1 LVSPRVTLNNISV
14 YLQIIDILGEP
25 KFKSIMLNLSKSFLL
40 FLLFSFFCMS
50 TALAQKVIKGRVL
63 NESDKGL
70 ESVSIY
76 HHQLLIA
83 LTDNEGNFSVK
94 IDSLNK
100 GQSLS
105 FSSVGYESRSVKVDE
120 STSSNAGFIV
130 KLKDKYVK
138 LNDVQIYSPTFVQ
151 TLIKN
156 GLAHLGDTGVV
167 SKNLICRQ
175 YLVRD
180 GKYKTFAEAVFN
192 LHTDEYKNDIRLQLN
207 GLRRLDKLRGGTSGS
222 FQVNYAVD
230 LRVELKCYF
239 VTNFND
245 NLLNDDNEYEIEG
258 QVEYEGVKCYKIY
271 FNKIKNL
278 VYRSRNGWVYI
289 TVDGHLIKGM
299 ESNVATINKS
309 MIWIN
314 RQNYELKNGQSYL
327 ASTYLKCNVVAGL
340 FSAGEP
346 SAEMELIFLDDIDP
360 LQKNSNNFSTV
371 KLRQD
376 FYKYPKK
383 NDAEFWQALYQKH
396 HLSIPAIIVET
407 YKSDKPIELQF

>member
-1 LVSPRVTLNNISV
+1 MRH
-14 YLQIIDILGEP
+14 
-25 KFKSIMLNLSKSFLL
+25 LSKYFLL
-40 FLLFSFFCMS
+40 FFSFLFFCLS
-50 TALAQKVIKGRVL
+50 NVFAQKVIKGRVL
-63 NESDKGL
+63 NAGNKGL

-76 HHQLLIA
+76 HHQILIA

-94 IDSLNK
+94 IDSLGK
-100 GQSLS
+100 GQLLS
-105 FSSVGYESRSVKVDE
+105 FSSVGYENHSVRVDE
-120 STSSNAGFIV
+120 STANADFIV
-130 KLKDKYVK
+130 KLKDKYIR
-138 LNDVQIYSPTFVQ
+138 LNDVEIYSPTFVQ

-156 GLAHLGDTGVV
+156 GVAHLGDTGVV

-180 GKYKTFAEAVFN
+180 GKYKTFAEGVFN

-207 GLRRLDKLRGGTSGS
+207 GLRRLDKLRGGTSGN

-239 VTNFND
+239 VTNLND
-245 NLLNDDNEYEIEG
+245 NLLNEDNEYEIEG

-271 FNKIKNL
+271 FNKVKNL
-278 VYRSRNGWVYI
+278 AYRSRNGWVYI

-314 RQNYELKNGQSYL
+314 RQNYDLKNGHSYL

-340 FSAGEP
+340 FSLGEP

-383 NDAEFWQALYQKH
+383 SDAEFWQALYQKH

-407 YKSDKPIELQF
+407 YKSDKPIELRF